1 MTYQLAIFDMAG
13 TTIDDRDEVYRVL
26 REATEREGARYS
38 DEIFQHYM
46 GTEKF
51 WAIGNL
57 LREGGIEPTPEIH
70 NHAWEFFRA
79 ELARTYKENPP
90 TPLPG
95 IENMLKALH
104 DKGIKIGLTTGF
116 AREIV
121 DIIISSMGWD
131 NGIINTVVTGD
142 EVEHGRPEPDQILA
156 VMEKLGVND
165 KSAVISSGDTE
176 ADVRSAQAAGV
187 TSVGVLTGHLTREQF
202 ESLGADHVLDSSAN
216 LLDIVGK

>member
-1 MTYQLAIFDMAG
+1 M
-13 TTIDDRDEVYRVL
+13 
-26 REATEREGARYS
+26 
-38 DEIFQHYM
+38 H
-46 GTEKF
+46 
-51 WAIGNL
+51 
-57 LREGGIEPTPEIH
+57 
-70 NHAWEFFRA
+70 HAWEFFRA

-95 IENMLKALH
+95 IEDMLKALH

-121 DIIISSMGWD
+121 DIIVSSMGWD
-131 NGIINTVVTGD
+131 NGIINTVVAGD

-156 VMEKLGVND
+156 VMEKLGVSD
-165 KSAVISSGDTE
+165 KSA
-176 ADVRSAQAAGV
+176 V

>member
-1 MTYQLAIFDMAG
+1 
-13 TTIDDRDEVYRVL
+13 
-26 REATEREGARYS
+26 
-38 DEIFQHYM
+38 
-46 GTEKF
+46 
-51 WAIGNL
+51 
-57 LREGGIEPTPEIH
+57 
-70 NHAWEFFRA
+70 
-79 ELARTYKENPP
+79 
-90 TPLPG
+90 
-95 IENMLKALH
+95 MLNALH
-104 DKGIKIGLTTGF
+104 EKKHQIGLTTGF

-121 DIIISSMGWD
+121 DIIVSAMRWD
-131 NGIINTVVTGD
+131 SGIIDTVVAGD

-156 VMEKLGVND
+156 VMEKLGVTD

>member
-1 MTYQLAIFDMAG
+1 M
-13 TTIDDRDEVYRVL
+13 
-26 REATEREGARYS
+26 
-38 DEIFQHYM
+38 H
-46 GTEKF
+46 
-51 WAIGNL
+51 
-57 LREGGIEPTPEIH
+57 
-70 NHAWEFFRA
+70 HAWEFFRA

-95 IENMLKALH
+95 VEDILKALH
-104 DKGIKIGLTTGF
+104 DKGIKVGLTTDF

-121 DIIISSMGWD
+121 DIIVSSMGWD
-131 NGIINTVVTGD
+131 NGIIDTVVAGD

-156 VMEKLGVND
+156 VMEKLGVTD

-202 ESLGADHVLDSSAN
+202 EPLGADHVLDSSAN
-216 LLDIVGK
+216 LLDIIGK